1 MISLYDKTVHINP
14 NNNPEGVVEHMV
26 VDVCEQMHIGE
37 EKFGN
42 ILLAVSEAV
51 DNALVHGNKNNPE
64 KHVELSYLSS
74 KQEIT
79 FAVTDEGDGFD
90 ITTISDPTTP
100 ENPENIG
107 RGILIMKTLSD
118 KLNFLPE
125 EKTVLL
131 SFNLN

>member
-1 MISLYDKTVHINP
+1 MTTLYDKTVHINP
-14 NNNPEGVVEHMV
+14 NNNPDGVVEHMV

-51 DNALVHGNKNNPE
+51 DNAIIHGNKNNPA
-64 KHVELSYLSS
+64 KSVELSYLSS

-79 FAVTDEGDGFD
+79 FAVTDEGEGFNID
-90 ITTISDPTTP
+90 AVSDPTKP
-100 ENPENIG
+100 ENPENVG